1 VNLPPATADHAPP
14 AEAAG
19 PADAVHQATLER
31 AIGRIFGAVALAI
44 VLQFWV
50 SSGPMRGQRPG
61 SLAASLLLSGLLVGQ
76 ALLAFR
82 RPPSRRDVN
91 LLAAAT
97 VVLVL
102 VARVLAVPGSPF
114 LEQEAYVMVVPT
126 AAAWVVWS
134 PPRLAIPVPLLLMIL
149 GTGPWQPGASLA
161 VEQAVAAGPT
171 VIIAGVA
178 ARFMRAGAHQ
188 ADDAADQLSRQLAV
202 QDAALAAEEAE
213 RRAAN
218 SVHDDVLSVLR
229 AVAVTD
235 QPLPWSVL
243 VAKARQAQAALTR
256 RVRPGQRG
264 LLDVGSELRRRAQEV
279 TPELAIRWWVGHDLE
294 VPSAQAEALC
304 GAAGELLRNVVAHAG
319 VRDAAVTVR
328 GDGSGGGEV
337 IISDDGAGFDPAQ
350 VGPLSR
356 GLQNSVLGRLR
367 DAGGNAEVIS
377 SPGHGT
383 TVVLTWRPAGQSGA
397 AAVDPLE
404 WARRLA
410 PSPQLMF
417 LGFMLPVLVGGLL
430 LLSLTWQDM
439 RWQAAAAAVSAS
451 MVGLAVV
458 CARCLSQVRMTRQV
472 AVSLTAV
479 VTALAAVGSLAVA
492 PGTAD
497 SFAFWVSGDTG
508 IVIATVYFI
517 RGPVSGLTA
526 LALDLAALTVGVL
539 AWGSAVPIGARAS
552 ILGAP
557 VIAAGFAIGFRAAF
571 RGLSNYTE
579 SQLADYRERLSWQAR
594 AEAISRVD
602 QAALEYARRVAGPVL
617 ALAASAQAPDPA
629 LRLAAALANATLRDE
644 LLAPG
649 FLTTALAKSIRAAR
663 TTGDRI
669 TVDFARQGD
678 AMLVETARE
687 LLAAALADLGESGE
701 VTLQVHPP
709 AKGHPALLIL
719 HVRSQQS
726 DHGALRLRAREC
738 GALISDLGAYELLVR
753 LRPGPYPAVV
763 PPLKGD
769 IADLR

>member
-1 VNLPPATADHAPP
+1 VSLIAAAVDRPPS

-19 PADAVHQATLER
+19 PAGAVHQATLER

-50 SSGPMRGQRPG
+50 SSGPMGGQRPG

-82 RPPSRRDVN
+82 RPPSKRDVN

-102 VARVLAVPGSPF
+102 AARILAVPGSPF

-126 AAAWVVWS
+126 AAAWAVWS
-134 PPRLAIPVPLLLMIL
+134 PRLVIPAPLLLMIL
-149 GTGPWQPGASLA
+149 GTGLWQPGASLA

-171 VIIAGVA
+171 VIVAGVA
-178 ARFMRAGAHQ
+178 VRFMRTGARQ

-256 RVRPGQRG
+256 RVRPGQRSPVD
-264 LLDVGSELRRRAQEV
+264 LGSELRCQAQEV
-279 TPELAIRWWVGHDLE
+279 TPELAICWRVGRDLE
-294 VPSAQAEALC
+294 VPAAQAEALC

-319 VRDAAVTVR
+319 VREATATVR
-328 GDGSGGGEV
+328 GDGSGGVEV
-337 IISDDGAGFDPAQ
+337 TISDDGAGFDLAQ
-350 VGPLSR
+350 VGPVSR
-356 GLQNSVLGRLR
+356 GLRESVLGRLR
-367 DAGGNAEVIS
+367 DVGGNAEVIS
-377 SPGHGT
+377 SPGQGT
-383 TVVLTWRPAGQSGA
+383 TVVLTWRPAGQSSA

-410 PSPQLMF
+410 PSPQLIF
-417 LGFMLPVLVGGLL
+417 LSFMLPVLLAGLL
-430 LLSLTWQDM
+430 LLCLRWQDM
-439 RWQAAAAAVSAS
+439 RWQAAAAAVSAGT
-451 MVGLAVV
+451 VGLAVI
-458 CARCLSQVRMTRQV
+458 CARCLSQVQMTCRV
-472 AVSLTAV
+472 AASLTAA

-492 PGTAD
+492 PGTTD
-497 SFAFWVSGDTG
+497 PFAFWVSGNTG
-508 IVIATVYFI
+508 IVIAAVYFI
-517 RGPVSGLTA
+517 RGPVPGLTA

-539 AWGSAVPIGARAS
+539 ACGGIPLGARAS

-557 VIAAGFAIGFRAAF
+557 VIGAGFAVGFRAAF
-571 RGLSNYTE
+571 RGLSNSTE
-579 SQLADYRERLSWQAR
+579 SQLADYRQRLSWQAR

-602 QAALEYARRVAGPVL
+602 QAALEDARRVAGPVL
-617 ALAASAQAPDPA
+617 ALAASAQAPGPT

-649 FLTTALAKSIRAAR
+649 FLTTALAEHVRAAR
-663 TTGDRI
+663 TTGARI

-678 AMLVETARE
+678 ATLVETARE
-687 LLAAALADLGESGE
+687 LLAAALADVGPHDEI
-701 VTLQVHPP
+701 TLQVHPP
-709 AKGHPALLIL
+709 TEGQAALLL
-719 HVRSQQS
+719 LRVRSARS
-726 DHGALRLRAREC
+726 SHIALCRTAVEC
-738 GALISDLGAYELLVR
+738 GAIVSDIGGHELLVR
-753 LRPGPYPAVV
+753 LQARPERAAL
-763 PPLKGD
+763 PPLDQLDPSGP
-769 IADLR
+769 A